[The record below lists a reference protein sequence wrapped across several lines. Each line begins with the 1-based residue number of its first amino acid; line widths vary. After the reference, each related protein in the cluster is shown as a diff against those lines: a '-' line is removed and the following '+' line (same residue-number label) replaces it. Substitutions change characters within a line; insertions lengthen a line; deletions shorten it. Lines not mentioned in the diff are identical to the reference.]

1 MGSDGLKLAIAMKWL
16 GASDV
21 TRISKRH
28 FAAKKTNFNNI
39 YCNGLLN
46 SNASLQLPGKKRN
59 LPRKC
64 RI

>member
-28 FAAKKTNFNNI
+28 FAAKKKKKVQR
-39 YCNGLLN
+39 YLL
-46 SNASLQLPGKKRN
+46 
-59 LPRKC
+59 
-64 RI
+64 